1 MNLNVLYFARLRE
14 TLGIAEEKIALPDEA
29 ASVAKLLDH
38 LRARGGDWLTVLS
51 PTQTYRVAVNQ
62 DMADLTTL
70 LHDGDEIALFPPV
83 TGG

>member
-14 TLGIAEEKIALPDEA
+14 SLGTAQENIALPDGA

-38 LRARGGDWLTVLS
+38 LRERGGDWLTVLA
-51 PTQTYRVAVNQ
+51 PTQAYRVAVNQ
-62 DMADLTTL
+62 ELAELTAL